1 MAGIISKF
9 FVFIVSIIV
18 MINLINNNGG
28 NASVLDS
35 IKKSISNGI
44 DSVLEEVQGAAC
56 LIQNREDFD
65 GCQNQINYWYSNIDG
80 QRDRVKE
87 YCCAFISYKQCLNTV
102 ARLRCGSKAQETVD
116 GIMNAMKKGLYPSD
130 CDPYDNIVDCMD
142 PLLFWAIF
150 ALIVVIIFILFCS
163 LIGCLKRTFC

>member
-9 FVFIVSIIV
+9 FVFIVSIIA

-80 QRDRVKE
+80 QRDRVKVIMIF
-87 YCCAFISYKQCLNTV
+87 CFHFLN
-102 ARLRCGSKAQETVD
+102 
-116 GIMNAMKKGLYPSD
+116 
-130 CDPYDNIVDCMD
+130 
-142 PLLFWAIF
+142 
-150 ALIVVIIFILFCS
+150 FILFS
-163 LIGCLKRTFC
+163 FFFV